1 MFAKSYL
8 NEQTPSAGRG
18 QLAGL
23 NLPIPSSA
31 GYCIIALHS
40 LNGAVA
46 GTAPSPVSVAVSL
59 AWAVVSNA

>member
-46 GTAPSPVSVAVSL
+46 GTAPSPFSA
-59 AWAVVSNA
+59 